1 MIKSDR
7 RNEFLESLSVRS
19 FDRNKEGTST
29 CYLVVLVMSFER
41 KQKILQKRGLR
52 SIWHHLNN
60 DKIELHRILN
70 RIFLLSLAEIVP
82 VLCSS
87 LQLTNVLT
95 IRINNPPVPLIT
107 QMIICL
113 HLHTELTSIFL
124 FPGNVLLLQSDSCPV
139 SIDERDVFFISLSM
153 TTLRTGASVGLATSS
168 LSTLSPNYFN
178 STSYI

>member
-113 HLHTELTSIFL
+113 HLHLGWGHWADLNLSVPGKCFITPVRLLAGVYWRERCFL
-124 FPGNVLLLQSDSCPV
+124 Y
-139 SIDERDVFFISLSM
+139 FI
-153 TTLRTGASVGLATSS
+153 V
-168 LSTLSPNYFN
+168 NDN
-178 STSYI
+178 S